1 MTVKPND
8 IIESVRN
15 GRTKKLAVLGVTG
28 CVATGIELRDVRMEG
43 SVRIICG
50 SEMWAHPEKVEYCFM
65 NNGAEIDFLRTMSD
79 DEARALRDAVGA
91 VIVISRAADADDAD
105 GADGAVGADGAD
117 GAYEQALALAEEQAK
132 ELIRA
137 KAQADTYRD
146 LYESLLAKV
155 IERGAAL

>member
-8 IIESVRN
+8 IIMSVKN

-50 SEMWAHPEKVEYCFM
+50 SEMWAHPEKVEYCFL
-65 NNGAEIDFLRTMSD
+65 NGGAEIDFLRTMSD

-91 VIVISRAADADDAD
+91 VIGISRVAEAD
-105 GADGAVGADGAD
+105 GADDEDGADGAD